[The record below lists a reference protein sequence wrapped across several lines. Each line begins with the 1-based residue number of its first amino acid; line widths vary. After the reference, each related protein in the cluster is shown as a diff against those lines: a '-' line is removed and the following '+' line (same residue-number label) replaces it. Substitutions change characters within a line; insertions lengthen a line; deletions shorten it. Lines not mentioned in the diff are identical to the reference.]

1 MTFNFSH
8 THTQCI
14 YILVMWQMLLTKGL
28 VLYGAHIFR
37 GGRYQDNK
45 RQQGREKTQRREK
58 QDLMRREKKRP
69 AVEIFWIKSGTA
81 INSRSVSRL

>member
-8 THTQCI
+8 THTRCI

-28 VLYGAHIFR
+28 VLYGVHIFR

-45 RQQGREKTQRREK
+45 RQQGREKKTEARKTGPDTERKET
-58 QDLMRREKKRP
+58 P
-69 AVEIFWIKSGTA
+69 GC
-81 INSRSVSRL
+81 